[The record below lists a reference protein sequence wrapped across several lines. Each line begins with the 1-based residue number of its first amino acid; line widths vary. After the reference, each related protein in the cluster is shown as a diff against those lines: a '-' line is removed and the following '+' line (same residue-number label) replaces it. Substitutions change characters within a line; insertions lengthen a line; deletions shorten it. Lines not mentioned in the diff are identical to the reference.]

1 MRYDAFLHAAADT
14 KVLRIRNVG
23 RRLGESTVWVDSLD
37 IPRGKVV
44 VIVGASGSGKSSLL
58 HLLGGLSLPDYRQEK
73 NSQGVPSPEPT
84 LEASFAFGD
93 KQVTFDLCKG
103 PATKEFQDRV
113 GFVFQSAYLLQSASA
128 SANMALGA
136 YSAGRSI
143 EPDTVFQ
150 IGRALSID
158 PAFLAERTSARS
170 GGERQRI
177 AVARAFARAPNLILA
192 DEPTASLDPK
202 LAEEIIGYLGHW
214 SDPAADRT
222 TIWATHDVHLAAK
235 FSDFVIVMR
244 DGRLADWATWPQ
256 ANPGDPAVLRRW
268 IDGDASAGP
277 RGEPVPVHGQGQAGD
292 LSASQAATER
302 ALTISVPT
310 APASNLARL
319 LFWARIGVAQVF
331 DGTRAAKSD
340 LLKRPTSVE
349 AGTSTKASPHADSRK
364 RAGGG
369 VLRFLNSFG
378 AKAAVARLALFV
390 TLMIVLWAELDGLA
404 WNIRNSLLSP
414 TLNPVV
420 VSSRATIDDGAIA
433 ETRQTLAI
441 ERQGT
446 AELPEA
452 YGRYEFGSRRVALL
466 RDDVRPEE
474 SREHCARPQNRRDR
488 EVLMDV
494 GALDPAERVLER
506 LRFASRPNMPPGST
520 RLQDRDDGLWSIALS
535 REAQRKLIA
544 VLGASPDVRF
554 ICVEVR
560 SSWMTA
566 ELTGIFEEATRGRFA
581 PYDAIVSASQWRDFG
596 IARDRDYYQSAAVY
610 FNADPARS
618 RELIDIVRSRAA
630 ELTDPP
636 NTRLV
641 QSLAN
646 EAAFERISAALERS
660 RFSQIIVGFL
670 GVVSFA
676 ILVLVLWGYISE
688 NFQGNLKSI
697 CVALAFG
704 AGFREIATVQITR
717 TILVMVPTVILAGLA
732 TLGFQQ
738 YQVRYSGDPA
748 VEFVWAFSNAAER
761 FGLASL
767 VFMAAVLILTL
778 GFSAMWLAYIRRRS
792 LTDQLKELD

>member
-1 MRYDAFLHAAADT
+1 MRRDASLHAAADT

-23 RRLGESTVWVDSLD
+23 RRLGEKVVWVDSLD

-44 VIVGASGSGKSSLL
+44 VIIGASGSGKSSLL
-58 HLLGGLSLPDYRQEK
+58 HLLGGLARPDYRRE
-73 NSQGVPSPEPT
+73 NSRNGPSHEPA
-84 LEASFAFGD
+84 LEASFSFGD
-93 KQVTFDLCKG
+93 RQVTFDLCKE
-103 PATKEFQDRV
+103 PATKEFQNRV

-128 SANMALGA
+128 SANMELGA

-143 EPDTVFQ
+143 EPDTVLQ

-202 LAEEIIGYLGHW
+202 LAEEIIGYLGRW

-235 FSDFVIVMR
+235 FSDFVIVLR

-256 ANPGDPAVLRRW
+256 ANPGDPAILRRW
-268 IDGDASAGP
+268 IDGEASGL
-277 RGEPVPVHGQGQAGD
+277 RGEPLPAHEDDQAGS
-292 LSASQAATER
+292 LRATHAAPER
-302 ALTISVPT
+302 ALVTPVST
-310 APASNLARL
+310 AAASNWGRL
-319 LFWARIGVAQVF
+319 LFWAQIGVAQVF
-331 DGTRAAKSD
+331 DNARADRSR
-340 LLKRPTSVE
+340 LLKPSTSVE
-349 AGTSTKASPHADSRK
+349 AETSTAAPLRSDAGK
-364 RAGGG
+364 RADGA
-369 VLRFLNSFG
+369 VLRFWNSFG
-378 AKAAVARLALFV
+378 AKGAVARLALFV

-420 VSSRATIDDGAIA
+420 VSSRATIDDGAITEA
-433 ETRQTLAI
+433 RRTLAI

-446 AELPEA
+446 AELPDA
-452 YGRYEFGSRRVALL
+452 YGRFEFGSRRVALL
-466 RDDVRPEE
+466 RDDVRPEAP
-474 SREHCARPQNRRDR
+474 REHCARPQNRRDR

-494 GALDPAERVLER
+494 AALDPAERVLER
-506 LRFASRPNMPPGST
+506 LPFASRPNAPPGPT

-535 REAQRKLIA
+535 REAQRKLMA
-544 VLGASPDVRF
+544 VLGASSEVRF
-554 ICVEVR
+554 FCVEVR
-560 SSWMTA
+560 SSWMTV

-610 FNADPARS
+610 FDADPARS
-618 RELIDIVRSRAA
+618 RRLVDTVRARAA
-630 ELTDPP
+630 ELADPP

-688 NFQGNLKSI
+688 NFQANLKSI

-717 TILVMVPTVILAGLA
+717 TALVVMPTVVLAAFA
-732 TLGFQQ
+732 TLGIQQ

-748 VEFVWAFSNAAER
+748 AEFVWGFSSAAGR